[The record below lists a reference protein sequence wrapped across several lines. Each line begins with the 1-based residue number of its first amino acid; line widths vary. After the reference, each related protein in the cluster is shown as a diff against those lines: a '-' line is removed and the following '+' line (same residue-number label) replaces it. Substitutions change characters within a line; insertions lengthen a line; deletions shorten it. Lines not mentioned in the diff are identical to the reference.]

1 MTKKLIVFLA
11 TGTYLGLIPF
21 APGTFG
27 TLWGVVIAFLMRG
40 AGTGVQGAV
49 IVIVTLV
56 SIFLSGKAIRIFASK
71 DPSAVVCDEV
81 AGYLA
86 AFFLIPFTLFN
97 AILVFILF
105 RIFDIVKPY
114 PVSYIDRTVPGG
126 AGVVLDD
133 IMAGIYANIAAQF
146 ILLILR

>member
-1 MTKKLIVFLA
+1 MGKKIIVFLA

-27 TLWGVVIAFLMRG
+27 TLWGVIIAFFFRT
-40 AGTGVQGAV
+40 AGTGVHAAL
-49 IVIVTLV
+49 IILVTLI
-56 SIFLSGKAIRIFASK
+56 SIFLSHKAVKIFASK

-81 AGYLA
+81 AGYLV

-133 IMAGIYANIAAQF
+133 IMAGIYANITGQI
-146 ILLILR
+146 ILYLLR

>member
-1 MTKKLIVFLA
+1 MGKKLIVFLA
-11 TGTYLGLIPF
+11 TGTYLGLIPR

-27 TLWGVVIAFLMRG
+27 TLWGVVIAFFERG
-40 AGTGVQGAV
+40 ASTSLHGA
-49 IVIVTLV
+49 IIIIVTVASILV
-56 SIFLSGKAIRIFASK
+56 SARAIAIFGSK
-71 DPSAVVCDEV
+71 DPSEVVCDEV

-86 AFFLIPFTLFN
+86 AFFLIPFTPFN

-114 PVSYIDRTVPGG
+114 PVSLIDRKLTGG
-126 AGVVLDD
+126 TGIVLDD
-133 IMAGIYANIAAQF
+133 IAAGIYANIAAHT